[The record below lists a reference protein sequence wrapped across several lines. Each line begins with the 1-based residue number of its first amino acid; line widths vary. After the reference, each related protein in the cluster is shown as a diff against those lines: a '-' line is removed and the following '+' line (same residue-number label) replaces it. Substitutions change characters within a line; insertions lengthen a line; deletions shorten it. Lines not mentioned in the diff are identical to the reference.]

1 MQHIEKGPREDE
13 ETPQSFKGQDGSQ
26 YVEEDKEGTQPFD
39 GDSQPSSGD
48 EGDPNVA
55 TDDKRMEHADRAV
68 RARPVAMHACCGSD
82 ALCICCAN
90 TTCRVRAALR

>member
-1 MQHIEKGPREDE
+1 MQHIEKGPGEDE
-13 ETPQSFKGQDGSQ
+13 ETSQSFKWIV
-26 YVEEDKEGTQPFD
+26 VEEDKEGTQPFD

-90 TTCRVRAALR
+90 TTKWI